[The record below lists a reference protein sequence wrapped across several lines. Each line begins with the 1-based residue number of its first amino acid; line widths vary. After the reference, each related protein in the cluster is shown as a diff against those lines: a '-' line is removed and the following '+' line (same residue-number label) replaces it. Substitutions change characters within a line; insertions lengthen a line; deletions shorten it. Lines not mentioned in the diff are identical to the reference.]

1 MIDTEPSA
9 IETLD
14 TLSFESKQTRS
25 ELALAGIETVFFV
38 SLLML
43 IVTSFVISLAR
54 LSYAKATVDS
64 ISYSASRFETIT
76 LSSDLPT
83 SITEAQALGSKVQ
96 VVSTTVPK
104 ACSYVTVTAQTSI
117 SLLPVPFFANAFS
130 VTVLGSSTLP
140 TNAYQ
145 VPQGYGFNC

>member
-1 MIDTEPSA
+1 MKYTTTVVNELLATQI
-9 IETLD
+9 
-14 TLSFESKQTRS
+14 FESKQPRS

-38 SLLML
+38 SILLM

-64 ISYSASRFETIT
+64 VSYSASRFETIT
-76 LSSDLPT
+76 LSTDLPT
-83 SITEAQALGSKVQ
+83 SITQVQALGSKVL
-96 VVSTTVPK
+96 VTSTTVPK
-104 ACSYVTVTAQTSI
+104 PCSYVTVTAQTSV

-145 VPQGYGFNC
+145 VSQEYGFNC